1 MEFNKENCD
10 KLIYLLNKDKDSDEN
25 FDMFMD
31 LLKSYLEMYNH
42 LKEINVLPDTFKTDT
57 KVMFELIKIV
67 YCDEEIIKEISNE
80 DDSHFN
86 KDEMN
91 EYLEFVDNVSYIC
104 ENIDTFDSNDEI
116 LSEKLKNVAIFF
128 GKKQEDMKKLN
139 EAMDNLGNTLD
150 EVYKTLEKINN

>member
-1 MEFNKENCD
+1 MEFNKDNCD
-10 KLIYLLNKDKDSDEN
+10 KLISLLSKDKENDEN

-31 LLKSYLEMYNH
+31 LLKSYLEMYDH

-57 KVMFELIKIV
+57 KVMFSLIKIF
-67 YCDEEIIKEISNE
+67 YCDEEIISEISNE
-80 DDSHFN
+80 NDSHFN

-91 EYLEFVDNVSYIC
+91 EYLEFVNNVNYVC
-104 ENIDTFDSNDEI
+104 ENIDTFDSNDSV

-128 GKKQEDMKKLN
+128 GKKQEDIKKLN

>member
-1 MEFNKENCD
+1 MEFNKENCE
-10 KLIYLLNKDKDSDEN
+10 KLISLLSKDKDNDEN

-31 LLKSYLEMYNH
+31 LLRSYLEMYNH
-42 LKEINVLPDTFKTDT
+42 LKEVNVLPDTFKTDT

-104 ENIDTFDSNDEI
+104 ENIDTFNSNDSV
-116 LSEKLKNVAIFF
+116 LSDKLKNVAIFF

-139 EAMDNLGNTLD
+139 DAMDNLGNTLD

>member
-91 EYLEFVDNVSYIC
+91 EYLEFVNNVSHIC
-104 ENIDTFDSNDEI
+104 DNIDTFGSNDDG
-116 LSEKLKNVAIFF
+116 LSEKLKNVAMFF
-128 GKKQEDMKKLN
+128 GKKQEDMNKLN
-139 EAMDNLGNTLD
+139 EAMNNLGNTLD
-150 EVYKTLEKINN
+150 EVYKTLEKIN

>member
-31 LLKSYLEMYNH
+31 LLRSYLELYNH

-80 DDSHFN
+80 DDSNFN

-104 ENIDTFDSNDEI
+104 ENIDTFDSNDNV

-128 GKKQEDMKKLN
+128 GKKQEDMNKLN

-150 EVYKTLEKINN
+150 EVYKTLEKIN

>member
-1 MEFNKENCD
+1 MEFNKENCE
-10 KLIYLLNKDKDSDEN
+10 KLISLLSKDKDNDEN

-31 LLKSYLEMYNH
+31 LLRSYLETYNH
-42 LKEINVLPDTFKTDT
+42 LKEVNVLPDTFKTDT

-67 YCDEEIIKEISNE
+67 YCDEVIIKEISNE

-104 ENIDTFDSNDEI
+104 ENIDTFNSNDSV
-116 LSEKLKNVAIFF
+116 LSDKLKNVAIFF

>member
-10 KLIYLLNKDKDSDEN
+10 KLICLLNKDKDSDEN

-31 LLKSYLEMYNH
+31 LLRSYLEMYNH

-57 KVMFELIKIV
+57 KVMFNLIKIF

-80 DDSHFN
+80 DDSNFN

-104 ENIDTFDSNDEI
+104 ENIDTFDSNDDV
-116 LSEKLKNVAIFF
+116 LSEKLKNVVIFF

-150 EVYKTLEKINN
+150 EVYKTLEKIN

>member
-1 MEFNKENCD
+1 MEFNKDNCE
-10 KLIYLLNKDKDSDEN
+10 KLISLLSKDKENDEN

-91 EYLEFVDNVSYIC
+91 EYLEFVDNISYIY
-104 ENIDTFDSNDEI
+104 ENIDTFDSNDSV

>member
-1 MEFNKENCD
+1 MEFNKENCN
-10 KLIYLLNKDKDSDEN
+10 KLISLLTKDKENEEN

-31 LLKSYLEMYNH
+31 LLKSYLEMYDH
-42 LKEINVLPDTFKTDT
+42 LNEINVLPDTFKIDT
-57 KVMFELIKIV
+57 KVMFDLIKIV
-67 YCDEEIIKEISNE
+67 YCDEEVIKEISNE

-91 EYLEFVDNVSYIC
+91 EYLEFVNNVSYIC
-104 ENIDTFDSNDEI
+104 ENIDTFNSNDSV
-116 LSEKLKNVAIFF
+116 LSDKLKNVAIFF

-150 EVYKTLEKINN
+150 EVYKTLEKIN

>member
-91 EYLEFVDNVSYIC
+91 EYLEFVNNVSYIC
-104 ENIDTFDSNDEI
+104 DNIDTFDSNDEI
-116 LSEKLKNVAIFF
+116 LSEKLKNVAMFF
-128 GKKQEDMKKLN
+128 GKKQEDMNKLN
-139 EAMDNLGNTLD
+139 EAMNNLGNTLD
-150 EVYKTLEKINN
+150 EVYKTLEKIN

>member
-10 KLIYLLNKDKDSDEN
+10 KLISLLSKDKDNDEN

-31 LLKSYLEMYNH
+31 LLRSYLELYDH
-42 LKEINVLPDTFKTDT
+42 LKEINVLPETFKTDT

-104 ENIDTFDSNDEI
+104 ENIDTFDSNDDV

-128 GKKQEDMKKLN
+128 DKKQEDMKKLN